1 MLKFVKALHDGTRHH
16 HASRV
21 ETGLRLAID
30 YTFVARLQGALAP
43 CKRAPALPA
52 RGTAPLLPTG
62 RGCEEAHPIVPG
74 MVYGP
79 IASIS
84 EVPMPDVH
92 GPEPRAHAAIAP
104 ALAGRSVVLVG
115 IMGAGKSS
123 VGRRLAARLGLPFVD
138 ADSEIEEAAY
148 MSIPEIFNK
157 FGEARFRAAEVR
169 VIARLLDSGPSVL
182 ATGGGAFMNADTR
195 AAIKAKGVSVWL
207 KAEYD
212 VLLRRLKRRSDRPL
226 LNTEDP
232 GETLKRLMA
241 ERYPI
246 YAEADLTI
254 VSREVAHDR
263 IVDEIISAL
272 CRHLHASAGG
282 RGAPLEPRP

>member
-1 MLKFVKALHDGTRHH
+1 MAERAMQQVAGP
-16 HASRV
+16 AS
-21 ETGLRLAID
+21 
-30 YTFVARLQGALAP
+30 
-43 CKRAPALPA
+43 
-52 RGTAPLLPTG
+52 
-62 RGCEEAHPIVPG
+62 
-74 MVYGP
+74 
-79 IASIS
+79 
-84 EVPMPDVH
+84 
-92 GPEPRAHAAIAP
+92 PEAAIVA
-104 ALAGRSVVLVG
+104 ALKGRAIVLVG
-115 IMGAGKSS
+115 MMGAGKSS
-123 VGRRLAARLGLPFVD
+123 IGRRLAQRLEIPFVD
-138 ADSEIEEAAY
+138 ADSEIEIAAG
-148 MSIPEIFNK
+148 MSIEDIFATRGEPEFRA
-157 FGEARFRAAEVR
+157 GEAR
-169 VIARLLDSGPSVL
+169 VIARLLEGGTQVI